1 MSETSTEDVEALR
14 ADIEETRRRIAANL
28 AELER
33 KTDPARIRADASA
46 RVKDEARGQVR
57 RVRERV
63 MGAADGDGDVGDAA
77 AERTRGNPLGA
88 GLIAFGAG
96 MILAS
101 VIPTSQD
108 EQRAVAKLR
117 ARYEEPAKARAK
129 ETAQAVR
136 EDVEP
141 EARRASQRVQRQA
154 QEGAQRTKGDAQGR
168 AEGVRRKAKG
178 AQRQVRAPR

>member
-1 MSETSTEDVEALR
+1 MSDTNPQDVEALR
-14 ADIEETRRRIAANL
+14 ADIEETRRRLAEDL

-33 KTDPARIRADASA
+33 KTDPARLRADASA

-57 RVRERV
+57 RVRERF
-63 MGAADGDGDVGDAA
+63 MGSADGDASDVA
-77 AERTRGNPLGA
+77 RGNPLGV
-88 GLIAFGAG
+88 GLVAFGAG

-101 VIPTSQD
+101 AIPTSED

-141 EARRASQRVQRQA
+141 EARRATQRVQQHA

-168 AEGVRRKAKG
+168 AQGVRRKAKG
-178 AQRQVRAPR
+178 AQQQVRSSS